1 MVIFVISYNF
11 FEILKW
17 DYFKKNIFVG
27 QVGCISG
34 YIVQSVEINEIFE
47 IWLVQCGKID
57 LVKRSRGK
65 RKKECTRLS
74 KKIIG
79 YRKSKVFIKIY
90 CS

>member
-1 MVIFVISYNF
+1 MVTFAISHNLS
-11 FEILKW
+11 EILKW
-17 DYFKKNIFVG
+17 DYFKKNTFAG

-34 YIVQSVEINEIFE
+34 YTVQSVEINEILE

-79 YRKSKVFIKIY
+79 YRKSKVPIKIH